1 MDGLESVFL
10 SMKEVLKLIG
20 LSRAHV
26 DRLRRQRLFP
36 DSFELTGA
44 PRGKIGFLR
53 SEILEWISTR
63 RRRTLT
69 PLA

>member
-1 MDGLESVFL
+1 MDGSQSVFT
-10 SMKEVLKLIG
+10 SMKEVLKFIG

-26 DRLRRQRLFP
+26 DRMRRKGDFP
-36 DSFELTGA
+36 TSFELTGA
-44 PRGKIGFLR
+44 PNGKVGFLR
-53 SEILEWISTR
+53 SEVLDWVSSR